1 MTSFAEASNRPVAAA
16 GDAAAEAAR
25 EGAKADEAAAPAAWE
40 AAKVGD
46 ALAREHELVLDVV
59 ALRFGLEVARRVR
72 PVPEAMDGPDGIHD
86 VRSRAMAG
94 ASEEDLLR
102 GLGLSDGRSP

>member
-1 MTSFAEASNRPVAAA
+1 MTPFAENFNRAVATAK
-16 GDAAAEAAR
+16 DAAAEAAR
-25 EGAKADEAAAPAAWE
+25 ERAKADEA
-40 AAKVGD
+40 
-46 ALAREHELVLDVV
+46 LARERELVLDVV
-59 ALRFGLEVARRVR
+59 ALRFGPEVARRVR

-94 ASEEDLLR
+94 ASAENLLH